1 MVDKIHYRW
10 DFIGLS
16 TDTKPTPA
24 ESPKVVNGSTYYE
37 SDTSKLFVFYKDTWY
52 ERKPLGGGGGSD
64 INVVQ
69 TTGDSTTD
77 VMSQKA
83 VTDALNALPTGG
95 ITELTSADYNWPAEN
110 PTGVALWL
118 LDSGWYTAPGILV
131 YYDSSTSY
139 GIPSNGAELFY
150 VSKATAPTG
159 ASRISVI
166 GTDNTV
172 TVYSTQLNNGSR
184 YSGPTK
190 TVNVVQ
196 ATGTSTTDVMSQN
209 AVTSMVFAD
218 PSIRYQVQIGALS
231 AASGSEA
238 IAIGLSSKAS
248 STGAISI
255 SGNNGPGTATA
266 SGYGSVLVGYSGKST
281 AIGSV
286 ALGACSN
293 ANTQGQVDVGTTDT
307 YYGYNTSN
315 YRLLSGLYDGQS
327 AHDAVTVGQVNSV
340 IDSIN
345 AALSTNIPHIGA

>member
-16 TDTKPTPA
+16 TDTKPSPA

-95 ITELTSADYNWPAEN
+95 ATELTSADYNWPTDN

-118 LDSGWYTAPGILV
+118 LDSGWYTAPGVLV
-131 YYDSSTSY
+131 FFDSSTSY
-139 GIPSNGAELFY
+139 GVPSNGAELFY

-184 YSGPTK
+184 YNEPTK

-196 ATGTSTTDVMSQN
+196 ATGTSTTNVMSQN
-209 AVTSMVFAD
+209 ATSKMIFAD
-218 PSIRYQVQIGALS
+218 P
-231 AASGSEA
+231 ASTISG
-238 IAIGLSSKAS
+238 IAIGKESPQATSSRA
-248 STGAISI
+248 
-255 SGNNGPGTATA
+255 
-266 SGYGSVLVGYSGKST
+266 V
-281 AIGSV
+281 AIGNDSRANFGNSVALGYYARTSHGNSV
-286 ALGACSN
+286 ALGAGAVTTDS
-293 ANTQGQVDVGTTDT
+293 GQVSIQKTSSG
-307 YYGYNTSN
+307 YGYNNTV
-315 YRLLSGLYDGQS
+315 YTLLSGLYDPQND
-327 AHDAVTVGQVNSV
+327 HDAANKQYV
-340 IDSIN
+340 DSLI
-345 AALSTNIPHIGA
+345 AALEARIAALEGN

>member
-95 ITELTSADYNWPAEN
+95 ATELTSADYNWPTDN

-118 LDSGWYTAPGILV
+118 LDSGWYTAPGITVLFDV
-131 YYDSSTSY
+131 KTSY
-139 GIPSNGAELFY
+139 GTFSNGGELFY
-150 VSKATAPTG
+150 VSKFPTANV
-159 ASRISVI
+159 SRIVVI
-166 GTDNTV
+166 GKDNTV
-172 TVYSTQLNNGSR
+172 TVYSTQLNSGSE
-184 YSGPTK
+184 YSSPTK

-196 ATGTSTTDVMSQN
+196 ATGTSTTNVMNQK
-209 AVTSMVFAD
+209 AVTGMVYASGYD
-218 PSIRYQVQIGALS
+218 PSTGSSDGNRVAIGGRSTAG
-231 AASGSEA
+231 ARTT
-238 IAIGLSSKAS
+238 IAIGAGRLDTSALAIDSVALGEAATVGSSS
-248 STGAISI
+248 
-255 SGNNGPGTATA
+255 
-266 SGYGSVLVGYSGKST
+266 YR
-281 AIGSV
+281 GSV
-286 ALGACSN
+286 ALGSYAVCT
-293 ANTQGQVDVGTTDT
+293 AQGQVQIGSAQTSD
-307 YYGYNTSN
+307 GYNSSN
-315 YRLLSGLYDGQS
+315 YRLLSGLYDPQND
-327 AHDAVTVGQVNSV
+327 HDAANKQYV
-340 IDSIN
+340 DSLI
-345 AALSTNIPHIGA
+345 AALEARIAALEGN